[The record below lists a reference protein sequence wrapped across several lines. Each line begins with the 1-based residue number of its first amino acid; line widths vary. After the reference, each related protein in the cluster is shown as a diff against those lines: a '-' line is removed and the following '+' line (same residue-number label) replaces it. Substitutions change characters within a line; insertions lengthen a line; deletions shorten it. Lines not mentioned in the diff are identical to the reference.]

1 MRTRSIMTCLSLV
14 SALTAFAPTVSQAQ
28 DNNQIVEGILS
39 QILGG
44 GQSGEAYGGCR
55 PIDRQFFD
63 ARLDRMTRRFYYR
76 INSDI
81 NQGLMDQD
89 EAFRYRR
96 RVRFIHSQG
105 EHYIAD
111 GCLTPAERSR
121 LRREVHR
128 LNDDLTNLE
137 QNG

>member
-14 SALTAFAPTVSQAQ
+14 SALAAFAPAASQAQ

-44 GQSGEAYGGCR
+44 GQPGGAYGGCR
-55 PIDRQFFD
+55 PIDRGFFD
-63 ARLDRMTRRFYYR
+63 SRLDRMARRFYFR
-76 INSDI
+76 INSDV
-81 NQGLMDQD
+81 NQGLLDQD

-96 RVRFIHSQG
+96 RVRFIHSEG
-105 EHYIAD
+105 ERFIAD
-111 GCLTPAERSR
+111 GCLTPYERNR
-121 LRREVHR
+121 LRSEVHR